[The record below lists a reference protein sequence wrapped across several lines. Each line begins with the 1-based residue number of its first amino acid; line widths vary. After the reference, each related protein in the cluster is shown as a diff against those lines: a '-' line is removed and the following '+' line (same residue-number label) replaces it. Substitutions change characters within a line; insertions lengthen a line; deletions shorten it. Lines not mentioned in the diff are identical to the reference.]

1 MEMITTG
8 DPITA
13 ERAHHFGLVNEL
25 AEDGEAFEGAL
36 RLAERVTAN
45 APVVRYP
52 SPPAPQSPS
61 PSPLSIACLVR
72 EDGASLSGGDARG
85 GCGA

>member
-25 AEDGEAFEGAL
+25 TEDGYSMVEE
-36 RLAERVTAN
+36 VD
-45 APVVRYP
+45 
-52 SPPAPQSPS
+52 PQSGLPVDA
-61 PSPLSIACLVR
+61 PARVLFG
-72 EDGASLSGGDARG
+72 GARLGQQQLA
-85 GCGA
+85 

>member
-1 MEMITTG
+1 MGMITTG

-25 AEDGEAFEGAL
+25 TEDGAAFEGAL

-45 APVVRYP
+45 APVVRYCY
-52 SPPAPQSPS
+52 SLPPRPPISLTIASEYS
-61 PSPLSIACLVR
+61 LLS
-72 EDGASLSGGDARG
+72 
-85 GCGA
+85 

>member
-1 MEMITTG
+1 MSVRSRRVAMEMITTG

-25 AEDGEAFEGAL
+25 TEDGEAFEGAL

-45 APVVRYP
+45 APVVRYSL
-52 SPPAPQSPS
+52 SPRPPISLTIASEY
-61 PSPLSIACLVR
+61 SPLS
-72 EDGASLSGGDARG
+72 
-85 GCGA
+85 

>member
-25 AEDGEAFEGAL
+25 TEDGEAFEGAL

-45 APVVRYP
+45 APVVRY
-52 SPPAPQSPS
+52 
-61 PSPLSIACLVR
+61 CYYY
-72 EDGASLSGGDARG
+72 SLSPRPPISLTIASEYSLLSSRGWRVARRR
-85 GCGA
+85 